1 MSQQWPHPLQVT
13 MIFLMHGES
22 LTKYKLQYHIYNN
35 KYILCE
41 LKSHVIFILHSP
53 KVMSET
59 DDIVKEG
66 VAHCIDDMAD
76 PENVS
81 DGECQFLPFIRT
93 MQRIVLYMTKS
104 RIYIVG
110 SNNMQTK
117 FRVLKIDRTEPRALK
132 ISDDKQVYSQKE
144 VN

>member
-1 MSQQWPHPLQVT
+1 MSFIFHSSKVT
-13 MIFLMHGES
+13 
-22 LTKYKLQYHIYNN
+22 
-35 KYILCE
+35 
-41 LKSHVIFILHSP
+41 
-53 KVMSET
+53 SET
-59 DDIVKEG
+59 NDILDEG
-66 VAHCIDDMAD
+66 VAHGIDNMEDRED
-76 PENVS
+76 VW

-144 VN
+144 VNN

>member
-1 MSQQWPHPLQVT
+1 ML
-13 MIFLMHGES
+13 IFGN
-22 LTKYKLQYHIYNN
+22 YIY
-35 KYILCE
+35 ISCE
-41 LKSHVIFILHSP
+41 FKSHVSFILHSS
-53 KVMSET
+53 KVTSET
-59 DDIVKEG
+59 NDTVDEG
-66 VAHCIDDMAD
+66 VAHGIDNMAD
-76 PENVS
+76 SENLS

-144 VN
+144 VNN

>member
-1 MSQQWPHPLQVT
+1 MRISN
-13 MIFLMHGES
+13 
-22 LTKYKLQYHIYNN
+22 TKRWFSEI
-35 KYILCE
+35 CFE
-41 LKSHVIFILHSP
+41 LSYECKSHVSFILHSS
-53 KVMSET
+53 KVTSET
-59 DDIVKEG
+59 NDIVDEG
-66 VAHCIDDMAD
+66 VAHNIGNMAD
-76 PENVS
+76 PENLS

-144 VN
+144 VKFSIFFSFSVDQNILHEVPEL

>member
-1 MSQQWPHPLQVT
+1 MS
-13 MIFLMHGES
+13 
-22 LTKYKLQYHIYNN
+22 
-35 KYILCE
+35 
-41 LKSHVIFILHSP
+41 FILHSS
-53 KVMSET
+53 KVTSET
-59 DDIVKEG
+59 NDNVDEG
-66 VAHCIDDMAD
+66 VAHSIDNMAD

-144 VN
+144 VNSSILYSSFS

>member
-1 MSQQWPHPLQVT
+1 
-13 MIFLMHGES
+13 MHGEC
-22 LTKYKLQYHIYNN
+22 LTKYKLQYHIYNDFN
-35 KYILCE
+35 LDSLSIE
-41 LKSHVIFILHSP
+41 SHVIFILHSP
-53 KVMSET
+53 KVISET
-59 DDIVKEG
+59 DDIVEEG
-66 VAHCIDDMAD
+66 VAHCINDMAD

-144 VN
+144 VKFSIFYSFSVD

>member
-1 MSQQWPHPLQVT
+1 MRSSKVT
-13 MIFLMHGES
+13 
-22 LTKYKLQYHIYNN
+22 
-35 KYILCE
+35 
-41 LKSHVIFILHSP
+41 
-53 KVMSET
+53 SET
-59 DDIVKEG
+59 NDIVDEG
-66 VAHCIDDMAD
+66 VAHSIENMAA
-76 PENVS
+76 PEIVS

-144 VN
+144 VNSSILYSSFS

>member
-1 MSQQWPHPLQVT
+1 MS
-13 MIFLMHGES
+13 
-22 LTKYKLQYHIYNN
+22 
-35 KYILCE
+35 
-41 LKSHVIFILHSP
+41 FILHSS
-53 KVMSET
+53 KVTSET
-59 DDIVKEG
+59 NDIVDEG
-66 VAHCIDDMAD
+66 VAHSIDGMAD

-144 VN
+144 VNSLNISFIFN